1 MSHVRC
7 PKCSRRLRAPD
18 DGGQHRLRCPAC
30 RHVFEAAA
38 GLYVPDR
45 PSGQAAQAGEAGP
58 VVQGGPAEQAP
69 ARAAARWV
77 PNRTPIGP
85 VRRELDGTKIDVGG
99 FAFPFAAD
107 LPEFLAT
114 VAERRA
120 CCAVIETRLFRLE
133 QAKVLEFLEKTYGP
147 GSDWTLAVQH
157 TRLICYGCGQ
167 EYESGRLLNLR
178 FPDRYPAEGD
188 FAATGAC
195 PGCGGRKSLYVFD
208 NLLAGE
214 VTPGDLE
221 ILRTYWRHQAA
232 MWWEAQP
239 RTADFCYTCRAP
251 LPKGTGYRRGD
262 RLYCRNCVVHETD
275 LTHLLANPHYFGSG
289 ELTKA
294 KGFLTQANL
303 G

>member
-7 PKCSRRLRAPD
+7 PNCTRRLRAPD
-18 DGGQHRLRCPAC
+18 DGGQHRFRCPAC
-30 RHVFEAAA
+30 QHVFEAAA
-38 GLYVPDR
+38 GQYVSDR
-45 PSGQAAQAGEAGP
+45 APGQCVQTAQAAQT
-58 VVQGGPAEQAP
+58 GPADPGEQTP
-69 ARAAARWV
+69 PRAAARWA
-77 PNRTPIGP
+77 PDRTPIGP
-85 VRRELDGTKIDVGG
+85 VRQDADGAKIDVGG

-107 LPEFLAT
+107 LPELLTT
-114 VAERRA
+114 VAQRRA
-120 CCAVIETRLFRLE
+120 CCTIIETRLFPIE

-167 EYESGRLLNLR
+167 EYDSGKLLFLR
-178 FPDRYPAEGD
+178 FPDRYPAEAN
-188 FAATGAC
+188 FVATGAC

-214 VTPGDLE
+214 VTAGDLE
-221 ILRTYWRHQAA
+221 MLRTYWRHQAA
-232 MWWEAQP
+232 MWWQAQP
-239 RTADFCYTCRAP
+239 RSADFCYTCQAP

-275 LTHLLANPHYFGSG
+275 LTHLRANPHYFGSG

-294 KGFLTQANL
+294 RGFLTHAA
-303 G
+303 GG